1 MADAPGS
8 QQERRASAGGGG
20 SAGSSQDAG
29 LDKVFIPAV
38 QALLSTLRR
47 LPDRLAEL
55 IQTYEGFLFD
65 LKIVDSSDEL
75 E

>member
-1 MADAPGS
+1 
-8 QQERRASAGGGG
+8 
-20 SAGSSQDAG
+20 
-29 LDKVFIPAV
+29 V